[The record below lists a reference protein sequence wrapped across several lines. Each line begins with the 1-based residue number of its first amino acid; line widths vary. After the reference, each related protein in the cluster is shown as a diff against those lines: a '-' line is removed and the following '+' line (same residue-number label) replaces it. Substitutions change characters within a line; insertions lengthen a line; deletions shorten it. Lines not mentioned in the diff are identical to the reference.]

1 MASYM
6 DIFKRDPL
14 APASTIKEKP
24 LPQMNRPAPAF
35 KPPKPEESMV
45 DKAKDMLAEKAVSSA
60 AESAESYIK
69 SDILPG
75 MKTKLGEMFGANQA
89 ATAAA
94 PMVSGTQAAAL
105 QSAASTG
112 SLNPGIVNA
121 VLGTGAATPAAAS
134 TAAGTAAAGTAGAGA
149 MAGLATA
156 MPYIG
161 IGLLAG
167 KAFGLFNQGGPVSAM
182 QEEPKELLGPL
193 AIRKIRY
200 KQDGGKI
207 EVEATMGD

>member
-14 APASTIKEKP
+14 APASTIKDKP

-45 DKAKDMLAEKAVSSA
+45 DKAKNMLAEKAVGSA

-89 ATAAA
+89 ATAAITPSA
-94 PMVSGTQAAAL
+94 VPAAGAGL
-105 QSAASTG
+105 A
-112 SLNPGIVNA
+112 
-121 VLGTGAATPAAAS
+121 GTGVDMGLANALAGAKS
-134 TAAGTAAAGTAGAGA
+134 TAATQALATGTSTAAAGGAGAGA

-167 KAFGLFNQGGPVSAM
+167 KAFGLFNEGGPVSAVE
-182 QEEPKELLGPL
+182 EEPKKLLGPL